1 MSMENDR
8 ASRVMTD
15 GEVNN
20 VVDELRYEDPKTDE
34 EMKTYI
40 EEIIAII
47 TTGDEKAD

>member
-1 MSMENDR
+1 MEDGR
-8 ASRVMTD
+8 ASRVLTD

-40 EEIIAII
+40 
-47 TTGDEKAD
+47 

>member
-1 MSMENDR
+1 MEDGR

-15 GEVNN
+15 GEVSN

-40 EEIIAII
+40 
-47 TTGDEKAD
+47 